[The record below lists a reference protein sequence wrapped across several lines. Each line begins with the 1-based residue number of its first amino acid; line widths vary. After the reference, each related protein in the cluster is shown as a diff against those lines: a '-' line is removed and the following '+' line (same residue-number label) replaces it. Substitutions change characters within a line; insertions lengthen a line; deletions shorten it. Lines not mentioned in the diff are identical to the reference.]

1 MLKFNPQQPYTRTFG
16 EAPAGMVYFQDG
28 LYFAADG
35 TLTDC
40 DHNRTVYAA
49 RGQSFSDALRPAAP
63 PAPATS
69 DTPPAPPVP
78 VDALDGM
85 APADVF
91 AVSERLRA
99 QLDVAEDADNYVPT
113 LEATEENVAFIRRHT
128 K

>member
-1 MLKFNPQQPYTRTFG
+1 MRKFNPQQPYTRTFG

-40 DHNRTVYAA
+40 DHNRATYKA
-49 RGQSFSDALRPAAP
+49 RGQSFSDALRPSIPLLPADPPAP
-63 PAPATS
+63 PAP
-69 DTPPAPPVP
+69 PAPI
-78 VDALDGM
+78 DALDGM